1 MNGLIT
7 ILEWPGKIKEPFGN
21 PTGLEYE
28 YNPAFALRR
37 RGLFLHLT
45 IHLITMDNQ
54 QNQSG
59 SPMPGDDVRVQ
70 NAGNPTGSTGL
81 GNDATVSGAG
91 TGRKASS
98 ARSSA
103 QSASNQGPTNQQD
116 DSQRQGEGQQTNAQE
131 GTLLDTA
138 LNSGKK
144 WIEDSGVLDSV
155 NQLPQS
161 LKDLGTRA
169 LDRVNGLS
177 TTQKVV
183 GGAILAAG
191 LGWLATRKGKSSDSS
206 DSSAYNYGRQRDAGS
221 YGRRNYGYQA
231 PDASTSRR
239 PAAGTSS
246 RSDSGSAYGN
256 SGSRYGS
263 SGSYDA
269 NASSAGNTGI
279 HSGSG
284 RDDSGAA
291 YGSASARTDHGSQ
304 SSSTD
309 SRAQNSDYRSI
320 E

>member
-1 MNGLIT
+1 
-7 ILEWPGKIKEPFGN
+7 
-21 PTGLEYE
+21 
-28 YNPAFALRR
+28 
-37 RGLFLHLT
+37 
-45 IHLITMDNQ
+45 MDNQ

-59 SPMPGDDVRVQ
+59 VPMPGDDVRVQ

-91 TGRKASS
+91 SSRKAATS
-98 ARSSA
+98 RSGA
-103 QSASNQGPTNQQD
+103 QGAAGQGLTNQQD
-116 DSQRQGEGQQTNAQE
+116 DSSQRQGEGQQTNAQE

-144 WIEDSGVLDSV
+144 WIEDSGVLNNV

-161 LKDLGTRA
+161 IKDLGTRA
-169 LDRVNGLS
+169 FDRVNGLS

-191 LGWLATRKGKSSDSS
+191 LGWLATRKGKSSGSESS
-206 DSSAYNYGRQRDAGS
+206 SSYNYGRQRDAGS
-221 YGRRNYGYQA
+221 YGRKSYGYQA

-239 PAAGTSS
+239 PAAGTSG

-263 SGSYDA
+263 SGSYGA
-269 NASSAGNTGI
+269 ESSSANTGI

-284 RDDSGAA
+284 RDDSSAS
-291 YGSASARTDHGSQ
+291 YGHASARTDHGTQ
-304 SSSTD
+304 SSGTD
-309 SRAQNSDYRSI
+309 HKANHSDYRSI